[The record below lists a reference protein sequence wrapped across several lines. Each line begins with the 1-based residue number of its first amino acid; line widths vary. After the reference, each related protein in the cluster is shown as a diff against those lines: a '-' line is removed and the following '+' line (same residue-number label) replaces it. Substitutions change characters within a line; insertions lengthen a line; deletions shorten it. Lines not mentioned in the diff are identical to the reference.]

1 MSESNTSDHESISTA
16 GISSET
22 SDEENYGVV
31 LLGAAAPYHDKDG
44 ISREKLAG
52 HFVEECTDVDRK
64 SMRRSRNWWVLQKT
78 PDRSISESSAGV
90 EAVIE
95 AMTCKSKDE
104 AKKAFEAWINTEE
117 DKHKDV
123 KTKKLQVVCPVKGSN
138 KKVVDLIRHLTILH
152 GWDTAEAKVAWGKFG
167 LRKQRLLKKGRVLKN
182 YTKMVCPVSSC
193 RQVVKRLRNHL
204 SQTHKIR
211 DKINLESIMSAA
223 VVFKDTEV
231 AGLEETAEPSSFLG
245 NRENRERVVEIPLS
259 PQEGV
264 SDDASSVI
272 SEHDEPMDDKMV
284 NVNRWRAEKE
294 RDAALHVAQL
304 KRIINHVDLDDSN
317 GDNVLVLFDAN
328 ELNEKWL
335 ALFQNEKKPG
345 TVKAYLHSLLHFY
358 DFVIAIPA
366 AFELPQEEIRKS

>member
-1 MSESNTSDHESISTA
+1 
-16 GISSET
+16 
-22 SDEENYGVV
+22 
-31 LLGAAAPYHDKDG
+31 
-44 ISREKLAG
+44 
-52 HFVEECTDVDRK
+52 
-64 SMRRSRNWWVLQKT
+64 
-78 PDRSISESSAGV
+78 
-90 EAVIE
+90 
-95 AMTCKSKDE
+95 MTCKSKDE

-272 SEHDEPMDDKMV
+272 SEHDEPMDDKVESMSDRIV
-284 NVNRWRAEKE
+284 FNN
-294 RDAALHVAQL
+294 L
-304 KRIINHVDLDDSN
+304 KR
-317 GDNVLVLFDAN
+317 
-328 ELNEKWL
+328 WL
-335 ALFQNEKKPG
+335 MSIDGGLKK
-345 TVKAYLHSLLHFY
+345 KEMLHFM
-358 DFVIAIPA
+358 
-366 AFELPQEEIRKS
+366 LPS